1 MKAFEKTYG
10 ALDDY
15 DVNKLYVDEESL
27 AVRGLT
33 ADDLCVPVETMS
45 RAALGK
51 LIEEQ
56 DVVLSF

>member
-1 MKAFEKTYG
+1 
-10 ALDDY
+10 
-15 DVNKLYVDEESL
+15 
-27 AVRGLT
+27 LT

-51 LIEEQ
+51 MIEEQ